1 MISGFT
7 LSFKVNEDSYEG
19 PGNNISVGFL
29 GSIDDRMWI
38 DEAMLI
44 LSSPNFSPCPVV
56 LKQVKHVNVYADMK
70 IIFIPLN
77 LRNGSYLHRII
88 IEKMKNKNYIIQVLK
103 KGTVPLNVFESF
115 ETITYE
121 SHTWFDNIKEVL
133 YQRSKFTLIDMIT
146 NFLRMTYILILS
158 TF

>member
-7 LSFKVNEDSYEG
+7 LSFKVTEDSFW
-19 PGNNISVGFL
+19 PGNNNIKVGFL

-38 DEAMLI
+38 DEAMMI
-44 LSSPNFSPCPVV
+44 LSSPNFSPCPFV
-56 LKQVKHVNVYADMK
+56 LEEVKQVRVYADMM
-70 IIFIPLN
+70 IIFVPIN

-88 IEKMKNKNYIIQVLK
+88 TKNKNSMIPVLK
-103 KGTVPLNVFESF
+103 KGTAPLDVFASL

-121 SHTWFDNIKEVL
+121 KHTWFDYIKEL
-133 YQRSKFTLIDMIT
+133 FYQRSKFSLIDMIT
-146 NFLRMTYILILS
+146 YFPSMTYIPILS

>member
-7 LSFKVNEDSYEG
+7 LSFKVTEDSFWPEN
-19 PGNNISVGFL
+19 NNISVGFL

-38 DEAMLI
+38 DEAMMI
-44 LSSPNFSPCPVV
+44 LSSPNFSPCPFV
-56 LKQVKHVNVYADMK
+56 LEEVKHVRVYADMM
-70 IIFIPLN
+70 IIFSPIN

-88 IEKMKNKNYIIQVLK
+88 TKNKNSMIPVLK
-103 KGTVPLNVFESF
+103 KGTAPLDVFASL

-121 SHTWFDNIKEVL
+121 KHTWFDYIKEL
-133 YQRSKFTLIDMIT
+133 FYQRSKFTLIDMIT
-146 NFLRMTYILILS
+146 YFPSMTYILILS